1 MIIDAI
7 TLRVKRV
14 VTLGAGIHPARNDH
28 KPVILTNNITPP
40 ARRRA
45 RTSYSTLRVRQTVY
59 KLFQLLFRSW
69 TLLLTSHCS
78 LARTRTSPPAPPL
91 RSLARILSIHIVHP
105 GGIRLS
111 HIVEGAQ
118 ALVPVPNIQVSRNR
132 FGKRIG
138 GLDIK
143 VVERREDSIN
153 ALACEENTFI
163 RGVVAQGE
171 GKVRVIPW
179 PVKRFRD
186 ANKLYKDRS
195 GRRQ

>member
-1 MIIDAI
+1 M
-7 TLRVKRV
+7 
-14 VTLGAGIHPARNDH
+14 LGAGIHPAGNH
-28 KPVILTNNITPP
+28 CKPVILTNIITAP

-45 RTSYSTLRVRQTVY
+45 RTSCSTLRVRQTVY

-69 TLLLTSHCS
+69 SLLLTSHCS
-78 LARTRTSPPAPPL
+78 LSRTRTSPPAPPL

-105 GGIRLS
+105 DGIRLS

-138 GLDIK
+138 GFDVK
-143 VVERREDSIN
+143 VVERREDSVN
-153 ALACEENTFI
+153 AFACEEDTFI

-171 GKVRVIPW
+171 SKVGVFPR
-179 PVKRFRD
+179 PVKRFGD
-186 ANKLYKDRS
+186 ANELNKDRS
-195 GRRQ
+195 GRCQ